1 LTPPGRAV
9 IGGLPGMHLITK
21 GGRMARLATGRYS
34 WCLVIPRGE
43 ESTSFAGR
51 EVGLP
56 LRLGGVGVGVQL
68 ERGAEGHAAVG
79 GADVK
84 DVAGV
89 TVTGVAGGID
99 EGNDMVKG
107 GRLAPALVSPVSGVG
122 VHGGKEAGCAAPWA
136 RELRSGVGVGP
147 GNAAI
152 GGAVHLVGPIG
163 EPPIELVH
171 AGDVHVARDLV
182 AGDLHVA
189 DEVSA
194 SGNLNRTGPPHA
206 VVSGA
211 NDEDAAA
218 GAAWDIKVVP
228 GNIHSPEEGRGCVV
242 IRKARLSVGRGLAEN
257 TEVGPAIRIP
267 GSGGLVAPEA
277 LTAAAC
283 VQPHG
288 QPSLAWLVVQNNR
301 IALRTSKW
309 ALTIRPGEAIKSG
322 ATVGGNRGT
331 RDIDRAGIAAS

>member
-1 LTPPGRAV
+1 
-9 IGGLPGMHLITK
+9 
-21 GGRMARLATGRYS
+21 
-34 WCLVIPRGE
+34 
-43 ESTSFAGR
+43 
-51 EVGLP
+51 
-56 LRLGGVGVGVQL
+56 
-68 ERGAEGHAAVG
+68 
-79 GADVK
+79 
-84 DVAGV
+84 
-89 TVTGVAGGID
+89 
-99 EGNDMVKG
+99 GNDMVKG

-136 RELRSGVGVGP
+136 RELRCGVGVGP

-189 DEVSA
+189 DEVTD
-194 SGNLNRTGPPHA
+194 SGNLYRTGPRHA

-228 GNIHSPEEGRGCVV
+228 GNIHSPEEGRGWVV
-242 IRKARLSVGRGLAEN
+242 IRKARLSVGRSLVEN

-277 LTAAAC
+277 LTAAAP
-283 VQPHG
+283 VQPHRE
-288 QPSLAWLVVQNNR
+288 PSLAWLVVQNNR
-301 IALRTSKW
+301 VAKGVIKG
-309 ALTIRPGEAIKSG
+309 ALTICLRQAVKSG
-322 ATVGGNRGT
+322 ATVGGNRCTG
-331 RDIDRAGIAAS
+331 DIDGVEIATA

>member
-1 LTPPGRAV
+1 
-9 IGGLPGMHLITK
+9 
-21 GGRMARLATGRYS
+21 YS

-122 VHGGKEAGCAAPWA
+122 VHGGKEARCGAPWA
-136 RELRSGVGVGP
+136 RELRAGVGVGP
-147 GNAAI
+147 GNAAV

-163 EPPIELVH
+163 EPPIEFVH
-171 AGDVHVARDLV
+171 AGDVHVARHLV

-194 SGNLNRTGPPHA
+194 SGNLYRTGPRHA
-206 VVSGA
+206 AVSGA

-228 GNIHSPEEGRGCVV
+228 GNIHSPEKGRGCVV
-242 IRKARLSVGRGLAEN
+242 IRKARLPVGRGLAEN
-257 TEVGPAIRIP
+257 TDGGPAIWVP
-267 GSGGLVAPEA
+267 GSGGFVAPEA
-277 LTAAAC
+277 LTAAAS
-283 VQPHG
+283 VEPHG
-288 QPSLAWLVVQNNR
+288 NPSLAWLVVQNNR
-301 IALRTSKW
+301 IALCPTNGS
-309 ALTIRPGEAIKSG
+309 LTMGQRRAVKSG
-322 ATVGGNRGT
+322 ATVGGNRCAG
-331 RDIDRAGIAAS
+331 DIEGAGIAAA

>member
-1 LTPPGRAV
+1 MLGEYRRAVVVVARVERLDTGIGLQRQRTGYIRGRFVSPPGRAV
-9 IGGLPGMHLITK
+9 IGRLPGMHLITK
-21 GGRMARLATGRYS
+21 GGGTGGLATGRCPR
-34 WCLVIPRGE
+34 CLVIPRGE
-43 ESTSFAGR
+43 ESASFADR

-56 LRLGGVGVGVQL
+56 LRLGGISVSVQL
-68 ERGAEGHAAVG
+68 ERRTEGHAAVG

-107 GRLAPALVSPVSGVG
+107 GRLTPALVSPVSGAG
-122 VHGGKEAGCAAPWA
+122 VHGGEEARCAASGA
-136 RELRSGVGVGP
+136 RELRAGVGVGP

-163 EPPIELVH
+163 EAPIELVH

-194 SGNLNRTGPPHA
+194 SGNLYRTGPRHA
-206 VVSGA
+206 AIRGA

-218 GAAWDIKVVP
+218 GAACDIKVVP
-228 GNIHSPEEGRGCVV
+228 GNIHSPEEGRGWVV
-242 IRKARLSVGRGLAEN
+242 IRKARLPVGRGLAEN
-257 TEVGPAIRIP
+257 TEVGPAIRVR
-267 GSGGLVAPEA
+267 GSGGFVAAEA
-277 LTAAAC
+277 LTRRRLC
-283 VQPHG
+283 
-288 QPSLAWLVVQNNR
+288 R
-301 IALRTSKW
+301 
-309 ALTIRPGEAIKSG
+309 
-322 ATVGGNRGT
+322 ATR
-331 RDIDRAGIAAS
+331 